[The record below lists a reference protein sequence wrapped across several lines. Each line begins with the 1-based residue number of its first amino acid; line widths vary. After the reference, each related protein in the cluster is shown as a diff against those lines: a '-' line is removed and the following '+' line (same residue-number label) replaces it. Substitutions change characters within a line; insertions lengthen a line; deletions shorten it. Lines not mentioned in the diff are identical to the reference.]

1 MDARP
6 LTKAGGD
13 HIRTQITSLSGSPT
27 DCQIQDNADG
37 TYAVEYTPFEKGNL
51 CGCFLSSFKNRKLE
65 RGKPAASNA
74 ADTFVWQTAEVC
86 QELLGFLSGIFASGG
101 ANCAGNTYFNLKK

>member
-13 HIRTQITSLSGSPT
+13 HIRTQITSPSGSPA

-51 CGCFLSSFKNRKLE
+51 CCFVVFCLFFHLRGENQQQTSLLTLSFGKLL
-65 RGKPAASNA
+65 RSASNLA
-74 ADTFVWQTAEVC
+74 FWQ
-86 QELLGFLSGIFASGG
+86 LFFFASRE
-101 ANCAGNTYFNLKK
+101 ANSTESIYFNLNK

>member
-13 HIRTQITSLSGSPT
+13 HIRTQITSPSGSPA

-37 TYAVEYTPFEKGNL
+37 TYAVEYTPFEKGKV
-51 CGCFLSSFKNRKLE
+51 CCFVLLFFVIFFPFE
-65 RGKPAASNA
+65 RGKPTASISSN
-74 ADTFVWQTAEVC
+74 TFIWQTVEVC
-86 QELLGFLSGIFASGG
+86 Q
-101 ANCAGNTYFNLKK
+101 

>member
-13 HIRTQITSLSGSPT
+13 HIRTQITSPSGSPT

-51 CGCFLSSFKNRKLE
+51 CGCFLYSRGENQQQATLLILSFGKLL
-65 RGKPAASNA
+65 RSASNSLA
-74 ADTFVWQTAEVC
+74 FSA
-86 QELLGFLSGIFASGG
+86 GFLQVGELILQEIP
-101 ANCAGNTYFNLKK
+101 TILT